1 MFGIVLLKMKGQGR
15 ERRKGNKKPNIET
28 SQTPESDR
36 KYTATWKAMQPLR
49 VSMGFV
55 LSGPKFKNA
64 YIQFYTYRV
73 CF

>member
-15 ERRKGNKKPNIET
+15 ERKKEIKKNTET

-36 KYTATWKAMQPLR
+36 KYTATWQAMQPLR
-49 VSMGFV
+49 VSVGFV
-55 LSGPKFKNA
+55 LSGLKFKNA
-64 YIQFYTYRV
+64 HIQFYTYRV